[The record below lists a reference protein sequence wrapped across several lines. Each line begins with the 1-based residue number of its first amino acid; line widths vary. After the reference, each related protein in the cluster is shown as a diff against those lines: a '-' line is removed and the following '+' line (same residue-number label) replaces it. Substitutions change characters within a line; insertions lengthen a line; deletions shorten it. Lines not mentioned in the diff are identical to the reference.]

1 MRKNEITFHRI
12 SGQEYAAKIATQKM
26 SEGEKV
32 ARLYLGKKQM
42 EKQARI
48 DAAFLIVWAFLILA
62 VLTAPAW
69 LFGGF

>member
-1 MRKNEITFHRI
+1 MNVKVTTLSKAEK
-12 SGQEYAAKIATQKM
+12 AAMFNKPKM
-26 SEGEKV
+26 SEGEKA
-32 ARLYLGKKQM
+32 ARLYLGKKQA
-42 EKQARI
+42 EKQART

>member
-1 MRKNEITFHRI
+1 MNVKVTTLSKAEKSAMFN
-12 SGQEYAAKIATQKM
+12 KPKM
-26 SEGEKV
+26 SEGEKA

-42 EKQARI
+42 EKQART
-48 DAAFLIVWAFLILA
+48 DAAFLIIWAFLILA